1 MGEPLSEVIKIRL
14 TQLRCQLVSHEQEL
28 ALITRE
34 RMDLMNAI
42 VAKNKREAV
51 LEYFIQCV
59 KKEIQEHEGAVEREE
74 AAPEVYA

>member
-14 TQLRCQLVSHEQEL
+14 TQLKCQLVSHEQEL
-28 ALITRE
+28 ALINRE
-34 RMDLMNAI
+34 RMDLMNGI

-59 KKEIQEHEGAVEREE
+59 KKEIQEHE
-74 AAPEVYA
+74 AAPEVQA

>member
-14 TQLRCQLVSHEQEL
+14 TQLKCQLVSHEQEL
-28 ALITRE
+28 ALINRE
-34 RMDLMNAI
+34 RMDLMNGI

-59 KKEIQEHEGAVEREE
+59 KKEIQEHEKEE
-74 AAPEVYA
+74 AAPEVCA